1 MDEVVFQRKSKQKI
15 KLETLE
21 VNCNQRNN
29 KTKTNHHRALS
40 DGEEIKYVSK
50 NKSKSD
56 INTQIQT
63 INVNNNNGISHRNTN
78 NQISYYLPYLSQHIT
93 NSELFSTYSSNKTV
107 STTERNNSKK
117 NKAKRIKVLIEKGM
131 NEQYKNSNPLI
142 NGYNKRHPKFLQ
154 KKAFKALSKDF
165 NKMKPSPRREEQN
178 TWKVILGYN
187 DLTKR
192 PNLSK
197 NSRNN
202 NYNKL
207 GCSYS
212 TNVLPTKGNG
222 SNLNR
227 VCKKKELI
235 LCRFPMLKNMGLQ
248 GLATERKDDMIK
260 QTKIKNGFNC
270 VEFDI

>member
-15 KLETLE
+15 KLDTLE
-21 VNCNQRNN
+21 LNIHQRNN
-29 KTKTNHHRALS
+29 KTNTNHHRALS
-40 DGEEIKYVSK
+40 DGEGFNFIIK
-50 NKSKSD
+50 NKSKTD

-63 INVNNNNGISHRNTN
+63 INANNNIGVNHLNLKP
-78 NQISYYLPYLSQHIT
+78 QISYYLPYLNQQIRNT
-93 NSELFSTYSSNKTV
+93 EFFTTYTTNKT
-107 STTERNNSKK
+107 SLTTNRNNNKH
-117 NKAKRIKVLIEKGM
+117 KAKKIQVLLEKGM
-131 NEQYKNSNPLI
+131 SEQCQNKNPLI

-187 DLTKR
+187 DLTKK

-197 NSRNN
+197 TNRTNS
-202 NYNKL
+202 YNKL
-207 GCSYS
+207 GWSYS
-212 TNVLPTKGNG
+212 TNMLPTGGGRG
-222 SNLNR
+222 SLSKVN
-227 VCKKKELI
+227 KKKELI